1 MQGDEGLALDIAHYN
16 YELCFRSCGLFR
28 GTQGFAL
35 RTYKALPL
43 TRSGRCPETPARAV
57 SPLQPEQEVTLSLH
71 PPIRVTPRYPFGE
84 DIAMI

>member
-1 MQGDEGLALDIAHYN
+1 MQGDKGLALDIAHYN
-16 YELCFRSCGLFR
+16 YCRSCGLFR

-57 SPLQPEQEVTLSLH
+57 SPLQPDQRVTLSLGS
-71 PPIRVTPRYPFGE
+71 PLSGICP
-84 DIAMI
+84 

>member
-1 MQGDEGLALDIAHYN
+1 MCVQGDKGLALDIAHYN
-16 YELCFRSCGLFR
+16 YCRSCGLFR

-57 SPLQPEQEVTLSLH
+57 SPLQPDQRVTLSLGS
-71 PPIRVTPRYPFGE
+71 PLSGICP
-84 DIAMI
+84 

>member
-16 YELCFRSCGLFR
+16 YELRFRSCGLFR

-57 SPLQPEQEVTLSLH
+57 SPLQPDQRVTLSLDSSLSG
-71 PPIRVTPRYPFGE
+71 IYP
-84 DIAMI
+84 

>member
-16 YELCFRSCGLFR
+16 YELRFRSCGLFR

-43 TRSGRCPETPARAV
+43 TRSGRCPETPPRAAC
-57 SPLQPEQEVTLSLH
+57 PMEPRKGVTLPLDH
-71 PPIRVTPRYPFGE
+71 PAQWHLPLRTLSRK
-84 DIAMI
+84 

>member
-1 MQGDEGLALDIAHYN
+1 VQGDKGLALDIAHYN
-16 YELCFRSCGLFR
+16 YCRSCGLFR

-57 SPLQPEQEVTLSLH
+57 SPLQPDQRVTLSLGS
-71 PPIRVTPRYPFGE
+71 PLSGICP
-84 DIAMI
+84 